1 MTSTKEYMQREDE
14 RRATRRRK
22 TRCRKRL
29 STLLHTH
36 VALIL
41 VCMLAALDATCVI
54 GQIICDILIMKDYV
68 YFTHR
73 ARDIYVL
80 EGTLLFQAVI
90 KQWLTSPEVVFC
102 REGMEVEGGCLSGK
116 GAWRFQVDDTETLSD
131 WHELDENL
139 TAILFKELP
148 LLNRSD
154 LDPGEADLMKVR
166 DFLLQHQGQAQLNLT
181 SQLQA
186 FAFQNPG
193 LNQRWLN
200 SFLQAGANAQLS
212 ATQAS
217 VMNVTIAPPLD
228 EQENSSLSHMIIG
241 FFKIPVSH
249 SRSKRAAGGGG
260 EDGEHGLL
268 HELTHAFHLGSMIIL
283 SILLLETLLK
293 MFAMGKKVL
302 HHKLE
307 IFDAFVVSVSWALD
321 VAFWEGIWAHPGNEA
336 ATILIFILPWRVVR
350 IVNSFVL
357 VIQEKDHVQLKI
369 VKQRLRL
376 SMKKSK
382 ESTRKASGYRTEVKQ
397 LQGLCRKYGATEGE
411 ITACGPTGRSG
422 RRRSS
427 LLPVMERAAS
437 LTLISALG
445 SHPSLYTMDD
455 SSDEEDAGSR
465 ELTRTVSQDPTL
477 RSALSVS
484 TLDSVDAVFTIEG
497 KGPSVGESEG
507 QTDGYVTSDN
517 EDAGSADG
525 LDNPVFDAGD
535 ESPPLEASTPG
546 VRHRNADE
554 EAGQVLHAKRL
565 HQLLTE
571 QNSTLSVESET
582 NSSGSGADPANLEVP
597 PTYHEVL
604 SQQ

>member
-1 MTSTKEYMQREDE
+1 
-14 RRATRRRK
+14 
-22 TRCRKRL
+22 
-29 STLLHTH
+29 
-36 VALIL
+36 
-41 VCMLAALDATCVI
+41 
-54 GQIICDILIMKDYV
+54 
-68 YFTHR
+68 
-73 ARDIYVL
+73 
-80 EGTLLFQAVI
+80 
-90 KQWLTSPEVVFC
+90 
-102 REGMEVEGGCLSGK
+102 
-116 GAWRFQVDDTETLSD
+116 
-131 WHELDENL
+131 
-139 TAILFKELP
+139 
-148 LLNRSD
+148 
-154 LDPGEADLMKVR
+154 
-166 DFLLQHQGQAQLNLT
+166 
-181 SQLQA
+181 
-186 FAFQNPG
+186 
-193 LNQRWLN
+193 
-200 SFLQAGANAQLS
+200 
-212 ATQAS
+212 
-217 VMNVTIAPPLD
+217 MNVTIAPPLD

-321 VAFWEGIWAHPGNEA
+321 VAFWEGIWAHPG
-336 ATILIFILPWRVVR
+336 
-350 IVNSFVL
+350 FVL

-376 SMKKSK
+376 SMKK
-382 ESTRKASGYRTEVKQ
+382 T
-397 LQGLCRKYGATEGE
+397 
-411 ITACGPTGRSG
+411 RSG

-427 LLPVMERAAS
+427 LLPAMERAAS

-477 RSALSVS
+477 RSAFSVS

-546 VRHRNADE
+546 VRHRTTDE

-604 SQQ
+604 SQQSYIDGNKHFSFKLFDL